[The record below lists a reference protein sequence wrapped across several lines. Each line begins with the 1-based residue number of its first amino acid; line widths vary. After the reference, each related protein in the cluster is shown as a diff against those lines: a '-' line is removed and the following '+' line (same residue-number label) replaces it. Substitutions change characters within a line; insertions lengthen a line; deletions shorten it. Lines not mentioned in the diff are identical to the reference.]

1 METEWKAI
9 EGHDGYEIS
18 VEGVRSYKNARHGLR
33 ETPKMM
39 KLWKRK
45 GYLSIRLDE
54 KYYTFHRLLAIAFI
68 PNPEN
73 KLLID
78 HINRNRLDNRLEN
91 LRWATRK
98 ENNQN
103 KSIQSN
109 NKLGIQHIR
118 KHNKGGFQF
127 RIKRN
132 GIIHQKCFKT
142 LEEAIA
148 YKDEYFKQN
157 QIIE

>member
-1 METEWKAI
+1 MTEWRKI
-9 EGHDGYEIS
+9 EGFDGYEIS

-39 KLWKRK
+39 KGFILD
-45 GYLSIRLDE
+45 GYLQIRLDG
-54 KYYTFHRLLAIAFI
+54 KNYRFHRLLMIAFV

-73 KLLID
+73 KPLID
-78 HINRNRLDNRLEN
+78 HINRNRLDNRIEN
-91 LRWATRK
+91 LRWATHQ
-98 ENNQN
+98 ENCENV
-103 KSIQSN
+103 SIHSN

-118 KHNKGGFQF
+118 KNVSGFEF
-127 RIKRN
+127 RITRN
-132 GIIHQKCFKT
+132 GILHYKYFNTK
-142 LEEAIA
+142 EEAIA